1 MTVIG
6 YAYVQDRLRLPL
18 PPVALP
24 ALIRSVTRVER
35 LAGEIAVPAKRA
47 PGQDVIEHL
56 LFALKH
62 EGTDLQVLAAACAHL
77 EPAALLAQL
86 RAAPA
91 GQYIRKLCAIWEA
104 STGQLLE
111 GLPAGISGS
120 VALLFDPTLY
130 VTVEGA
136 NRDKR
141 WGVAFNGL
149 GDWDYCPSVRRT
161 PQLEALL
168 KADPLVQVRE
178 FLDTVPPAQLERAL
192 AWAYLDETRST
203 FEIEGE
209 RPAGNK
215 QEAFAA
221 LLRQAH
227 GRQTL
232 DEEHWVELQ
241 NATVTSKLA
250 QEASFRTFQNHLSSG
265 VPGPRGVSYLPPPPA
280 LVHSLLASI
289 SRLANV
295 ETAPGIAPLVR
306 AALASFG
313 FVFAHPFGDGNG
325 RLSRYL
331 AHYALCQSGALP
343 SGSILPLSAAMRRN
357 EHKYLQALKSFSV
370 PAREFWKVTWL
381 DGEKFDFEFQGSPSM
396 YRYFDATPCVSF
408 LYEMALE
415 ALRKDLKDE
424 VAYLSCYDE
433 VVRRVND
440 RYDIQGSTL
449 ANLIRM
455 AYQNGGVFSKNR
467 RKQFADQVET
477 AALDFIEAQVQE
489 LNPHLTQQA
498 T

>member
-6 YAYVQDRLRLPL
+6 YAYVQDRLKLPL
-18 PPVALP
+18 PPVAFP

-35 LAGEIAVPAKRA
+35 LAGELAVPAKRA
-47 PGQDVIEHL
+47 PGEDVIEHL

-104 STGQLLE
+104 ITGQLLE
-111 GLPAGISGS
+111 DLPAGISGS

-130 VTVEGA
+130 VTAEGA

-149 GDWDYCPSVRRT
+149 GDWDFCPSVRRT

-215 QEAFAA
+215 QDAFAA

-227 GRQTL
+227 ARQTL

-250 QEASFRTFQNHLSSG
+250 QEAFGVIRTALEKSG
-265 VPGPRGVSYLPPPPA
+265 QIALGRIVMATRERILALEPRGKGMLATTLHYAYEVCRDSDFFDAIPKIDVPREMLDPAKHIIDTKTRKFDPSKFEDRYENALVELIEAKPASKPPA
-280 LVHSLLASI
+280 APAPAPRPSNVINLMDALRRSI
-289 SRLANV
+289 DGSAGKAP
-295 ETAPGIAPLVR
+295 TARTPR
-306 AALASFG
+306 AAK
-313 FVFAHPFGDGNG
+313 P
-325 RLSRYL
+325 
-331 AHYALCQSGALP
+331 
-343 SGSILPLSAAMRRN
+343 
-357 EHKYLQALKSFSV
+357 
-370 PAREFWKVTWL
+370 
-381 DGEKFDFEFQGSPSM
+381 
-396 YRYFDATPCVSF
+396 
-408 LYEMALE
+408 
-415 ALRKDLKDE
+415 
-424 VAYLSCYDE
+424 
-433 VVRRVND
+433 
-440 RYDIQGSTL
+440 
-449 ANLIRM
+449 
-455 AYQNGGVFSKNR
+455 R
-467 RKQFADQVET
+467 RKAGESRRATQRKT
-477 AALDFIEAQVQE
+477 A
-489 LNPHLTQQA
+489 
-498 T
+498 